1 MNFHHPL
8 IKGWRRTGTRLQTWT
23 TTDET
28 AHLASLLYIQGETTI
43 KTFPH
48 YCTFKVKLTIII
60 VYDLHL
66 KQFKTCPNYCT
77 FKVKHIKLIIIKG
90 LPRRFV
96 FEKFF
101 FSENMGLGDPWSHL
115 LHSHHRP
122 SQPCHKQVTVL
133 LLLSLCVISARKI
146 SKYECISTRKHEIIG
161 CKFFATKF
169 WPIVQDIE
177 QLNRCHHACPRLHR
191 GHLLLHWHHLQL
203 PHQLRRQQWRSHHW
217 WNQDPQTLLESK
229 YSLCV
234 ASKRE
239 LKNHIKANFYTLS
252 LALWLTSWL
261 ACQYSNRAI

>member
-1 MNFHHPL
+1 MKYQNNNMKYQNNNMKYQNNNMKYPL

-66 KQFKTCPNYCT
+66 KQFKTCP
-77 FKVKHIKLIIIKG
+77 FKVKEQIKPFHIIVQCTIVHIKQIIIKD
-90 LPRRFV
+90 LPPRFV

-133 LLLSLCVISARKI
+133 SLLSLCVISARKI
-146 SKYECISTRKHEIIG
+146 SKYMYV
-161 CKFFATKF
+161 FQ
-169 WPIVQDIE
+169 P
-177 QLNRCHHACPRLHR
+177 
-191 GHLLLHWHHLQL
+191 
-203 PHQLRRQQWRSHHW
+203 
-217 WNQDPQTLLESK
+217 ESMK
-229 YSLCV
+229 
-234 ASKRE
+234 
-239 LKNHIKANFYTLS
+239 
-252 LALWLTSWL
+252 
-261 ACQYSNRAI
+261 